1 MTNALELTL
10 TGIAHGGEAI
20 GRHDGKVVFVPFAIP
35 GETVR
40 VAITEQ
46 KANWARARL
55 LDVLT
60 PSPDR
65 VEPPCPFF
73 GPPANPNGPGI
84 EASAGL
90 PQGSQAPNN
99 RLKPPFQMSSA
110 TTFGIPVGP
119 QRCGGCQ
126 WQHIAYERQLQLKQ
140 AIVQDQLARL
150 GRLPNAPVAE
160 TWAVALT
167 DEADPAWRYRNHVQ
181 FSITADGRPA
191 YQQAASHDL
200 IAVDECLLLS
210 PALDAVHAALWAGA
224 QGDGNQQGNQ
234 QGDEQPPTAASAG
247 YKGKV
252 WTLGD
257 APGRETSGPLLR
269 RVSARSSA
277 ASGQTLVTLETD
289 DDQAPE
295 LTLDLPAS
303 VALLHRDG
311 QAEALVGQAFIEEEV
326 HGRRYRISAGSF
338 FQVNT
343 AGAEALVD
351 LALDFLDPQPS
362 QRLLDAYAGVG
373 LFALAL
379 APFCRQVDAIEAAP
393 SACADFA
400 WNAADLPHVRLH
412 EGDTAAVLASLSG
425 PYHGIVVDP
434 PRSGLGQAVIT
445 HLARLAA
452 PRLVYVSCDP
462 ATLGRDA
469 ALLTQAGYR
478 LRAVQPLDL
487 FPQTFHVESVALWEL

>member
-1 MTNALELTL
+1 MTNVLELTL

-20 GRHDGKVVFVPFAIP
+20 GRHDGKVIFVPFAIP

-55 LDVLT
+55 LEVLT

-73 GPPANPNGPGI
+73 
-84 EASAGL
+84 
-90 PQGSQAPNN
+90 
-99 RLKPPFQMSSA
+99 
-110 TTFGIPVGP
+110 GP

-167 DEADPAWRYRNHVQ
+167 DEDDPAWRYRNHVQ

-224 QGDGNQQGNQ
+224 A
-234 QGDEQPPTAASAG
+234 GDEPDADEADQQPPTAATAG

-257 APGRETSGPLLR
+257 APRTAHPRGAGRGQPLR
-269 RVSARSSA
+269 RISVRSSA

-295 LTLDLPAS
+295 LALDLPVA

-311 QAEALVGQAFIEEEV
+311 QAEALIGQAAIEEEV
-326 HGRRYRISAGSF
+326 HGRRYRVSAGSF

-351 LALDFLDPQPS
+351 LVLDFLDPQPS

-425 PYHGIVVDP
+425 PYAGIVLDP
-434 PRSGLGQAVIT
+434 PRTGLGQAVIT
-445 HLARLAA
+445 QLARLAA
-452 PRLVYVSCDP
+452 PRLAYVSCDP
-462 ATLGRDA
+462 ATLARDA

-487 FPQTFHVESVALWEL
+487 FPQTYHVESVALWER